1 MNQKAPIR
9 LLLACF
15 KHETNTFSP
24 ALTPLRRFF
33 RDSETPLVGD
43 AAATARRGTGTG
55 MGGFLEVTEREGCEI
70 TVAVV
75 AEASPSGLVDTDA
88 YERIVGLILDAA
100 RDQVFDGI
108 LLDLHGAM
116 VTADHEDGEGELL
129 RRLRELQPTAPIGAA
144 FDMHANLYPEMVER
158 LTVLSGYHTYPHI
171 DMAAA
176 GRRAAKLLVRTIR
189 GEIQP
194 VLAWDNRPM
203 LPHVMR
209 QGTHAEPNRSLQAR
223 CIELEQS
230 GTVLAASVF
239 TGFPHADIRNA
250 GLSAV
255 VCTDA
260 NEEQARQVRD
270 ALLDQA
276 WENRSA
282 FLYEGQP
289 LAESVARAKSSTGWP
304 VVLLDHCDNSASGG
318 TMDTTGVLAE
328 VLRQHL
334 QDVVFYAI
342 RDPQAVERAI
352 TAGVG
357 NELTLSLGGL
367 SELRATGDVN
377 APITVSA
384 RVRTISDGA
393 FRLRG
398 PMMAGVAI
406 TAGKTVVLQVGGV
419 QVVVTSLATEPHD
432 LAYLMSLGIDLDRIR
447 YLVLKSRV
455 HWRAGFGSLAQEVIE
470 CDSAGVTT
478 SDYSK
483 LRFERVRRP
492 IYPLDEL

>member
-1 MNQKAPIR
+1 
-9 LLLACF
+9 
-15 KHETNTFSP
+15 
-24 ALTPLRRFF
+24 
-33 RDSETPLVGD
+33 
-43 AAATARRGTGTG
+43 
-55 MGGFLEVTEREGCEI
+55 
-70 TVAVV
+70 
-75 AEASPSGLVDTDA
+75 
-88 YERIVGLILDAA
+88 
-100 RDQVFDGI
+100 
-108 LLDLHGAM
+108 
-116 VTADHEDGEGELL
+116 
-129 RRLRELQPTAPIGAA
+129 
-144 FDMHANLYPEMVER
+144 
-158 LTVLSGYHTYPHI
+158 
-171 DMAAA
+171 
-176 GRRAAKLLVRTIR
+176 
-189 GEIQP
+189 
-194 VLAWDNRPM
+194 
-203 LPHVMR
+203 
-209 QGTHAEPNRSLQAR
+209 
-223 CIELEQS
+223 
-230 GTVLAASVF
+230 VLAASVF

-260 NEEQARQVRD
+260 NAEQARQMRD

-289 LAESVARAKSSTGWP
+289 LAESVARAKSSTTWP

-328 VLRQHL
+328 VLRQDL
-334 QDVVFYAI
+334 RDAVFYAI

-352 TAGVG
+352 AAGVG

-367 SELRATGDVN
+367 SELKATGDVN

-384 RVRTISDGA
+384 RVRIISDGA

-406 TAGKTVVLQVGGV
+406 SAGKTVVLQVGGV

-432 LAYLMSLGIDLDRIR
+432 LAYLMSLGIDLDRTR

-470 CDSAGVTT
+470 CDSVGVTT